1 MSLYCTVIYNTF
13 RWFLKKLR
21 YGVRY
26 DVSLIERFHPSVN
39 IRLNG
44 KSRIHIA
51 RNLELSK
58 DTDIK
63 CFDNAECRI
72 GEYTY
77 ANQRLM
83 ISCHAGVTIGKH
95 CLFGPDVK
103 IFDNNHTFS
112 YYDGAST
119 DLKCVPITIGDNCWI
134 ASNVVIL
141 KGTTIGEGSVIG
153 AGCVISGDV
162 PPHSIVRQCADNLV
176 IEEIKRGNG

>member
-1 MSLYCTVIYNTF
+1 MALYYTVIYNVF
-13 RWFLKKLR
+13 RWLLKKLQ
-21 YGVRY
+21 YGSRY
-26 DVSLIERFHPSVN
+26 DVPLIERFHPSVQ
-39 IRLNG
+39 ILLKG
-44 KSRIHIA
+44 QSSIHIA

-63 CFDNAECRI
+63 CFGNAECRI

-83 ISCHAGVTIGKH
+83 ISCHAGVTIGNH

-112 YYDGAST
+112 YDNGVST
-119 DLKCVPITIGDNCWI
+119 DLKSAPISIGDNCWI

-141 KGTTIGEGSVIG
+141 KGATIGEGCVIG
-153 AGCVISGDV
+153 AGCVVSGNI
-162 PPHSIVRQCADNLV
+162 PPHSIVKQSSNN
-176 IEEIKRGNG
+176 IEIIPIRK

>member
-1 MSLYCTVIYNTF
+1 MRLYLTIIYNVF
-13 RWFLKKLR
+13 KWFLMKIQ
-21 YGVRY
+21 YGSRY
-26 DVSLIERFHPSVN
+26 DGSLIERFHPSVN

-44 KSRIHIA
+44 KSRIQIA

-58 DTDIK
+58 DSDIQ
-63 CFDNAECRI
+63 CFGNSECRI

-83 ISCHAGVTIGKH
+83 ISCHAGVTIGNH

-112 YYDGAST
+112 YVNGVST
-119 DLKCVPITIGDNCWI
+119 DLKTAPIVIGDNCWI

-141 KGTTIGEGSVIG
+141 KGSTIGEGCVIG
-153 AGCVISGDV
+153 AGCVISGDI
-162 PPHSIVRQCADNLV
+162 PPHSIVKQSSNN
-176 IEEIKRGNG
+176 IEIIPIRK

>member
-1 MSLYCTVIYNTF
+1 MCLYFTIIYNVF
-13 RWFLKKLR
+13 RWFLQKIQ
-21 YGVRY
+21 YGTRY

-63 CFDNAECRI
+63 CFGKSECSI

-83 ISCHAGVTIGKH
+83 VSCHAGVTIGNH

-103 IFDNNHTFS
+103 IFDNNHKFS
-112 YYDGAST
+112 VDGVST
-119 DLKCVPITIGDNCWI
+119 ELTCAPITIGNNCWI

-141 KGTTIGEGSVIG
+141 KGTQIGNNCVIG
-153 AGCVISGDV
+153 AGCVVSGNIPDN
-162 PPHSIVRQCADNLV
+162 SIVRLSSDNIV
-176 IEEIKRGNG
+176 IERIKTTL